1 MNDKY
6 DHDFVADHVQFKQGT
21 ENIGNATDDGYDK
34 SDIGQAVDNVEP
46 ITFEAFA
53 ARLAPY
59 TLEYASEL
67 SGVPA
72 EDIQELAEV
81 FADKS
86 RQGALALDHGREP
99 AQPRHLD
106 EPLHLQHPLA
116 HRSLRPC
123 PATAPSR

>member
-72 EDIQELAEV
+72 RGYPGAGRGVRRQEP
-81 FADKS
+81 
-86 RQGALALDHGREP
+86 QGALAFGP
-99 AQPRHLD
+99 WA
-106 EPLHLQHPLA
+106 
-116 HRSLRPC
+116 
-123 PATAPSR
+123 